1 MKDLGSAANTYGSVG
16 LIHVDYVT
24 PEAKK
29 YANNLFHKDIKEITI
44 TDADLDK
51 EAKENTATWDTNKS
65 KINLALIGCPHLNLE
80 QLNNWSTSILMG
92 LKKFNKPTIPVE
104 TVLFTSP
111 QVLMQFMKEKMY
123 QQIKNAG
130 VKVSAICPLMYTANP
145 FSKFKKIITNSMM
158 CKKHSNAKYVKD
170 NVLLNL
176 IVSGGQNK

>member
-1 MKDLGSAANTYGSVG
+1 
-16 LIHVDYVT
+16 
-24 PEAKK
+24 
-29 YANNLFHKDIKEITI
+29 
-44 TDADLDK
+44 
-51 EAKENTATWDTNKS
+51 
-65 KINLALIGCPHLNLE
+65 
-80 QLNNWSTSILMG
+80 MG

-176 IVSGGQNK
+176 IVSGGQNKWTNLKDVF